1 MQQKHSIRSTLAA
14 STRTNGNRCLCTL
27 LAVETRTQMKAMINT
42 LKNYIHEQK
51 YMHICSGV
59 RFGGILVAKEFVI
72 KAMNS

>member
-1 MQQKHSIRSTLAA
+1 
-14 STRTNGNRCLCTL
+14 
-27 LAVETRTQMKAMINT
+27 MKAMINT

-72 KAMNS
+72 KAMNSWAAEFKVFITEADSRKATVQLIE